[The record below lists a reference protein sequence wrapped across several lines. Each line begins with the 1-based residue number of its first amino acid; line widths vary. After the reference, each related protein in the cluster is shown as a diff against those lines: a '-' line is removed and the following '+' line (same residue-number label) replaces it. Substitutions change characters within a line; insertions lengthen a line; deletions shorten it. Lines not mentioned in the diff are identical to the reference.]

1 MSRLELIEFYVR
13 CEDWIMPVIPNPRS
27 GDEFLNLLIVSGV
40 DEETLQ
46 LMQRD
51 IQKYVRSLTR
61 EQVRE
66 YQRIFRTAKAEYCR

>member
-1 MSRLELIEFYVR
+1 
-13 CEDWIMPVIPNPRS
+13 MPVISNPRT

-51 IQKYVRSLTR
+51 IQKYVQSLSR
-61 EQVRE
+61 NDIRE

>member
-1 MSRLELIEFYVR
+1 VK
-13 CEDWIMPVIPNPRS
+13 IMPVIPNPRS

-51 IQKYVRSLTR
+51 IQSYVQSLSR
-61 EQVRE
+61 EEIRE
-66 YQRIFRTAKAEYCR
+66 YQKVFRTAKAEYCR

>member
-1 MSRLELIEFYVR
+1 MR
-13 CEDWIMPVIPNPRS
+13 VIPNPRT

-51 IQKYVRSLTR
+51 IQSYVQSLTR
-61 EQVRE
+61 DQQRE
-66 YQRIFRTAKAEYCR
+66 RIRISREAKAEYCLRNS

>member
-1 MSRLELIEFYVR
+1 
-13 CEDWIMPVIPNPRS
+13 MPVISNPRT

-51 IQKYVRSLTR
+51 IQNYVQSLSR
-61 EQVRE
+61 DEQRDRI
-66 YQRIFRTAKAEYCR
+66 RIFREAKAEYCR

>member
-1 MSRLELIEFYVR
+1 
-13 CEDWIMPVIPNPRS
+13 MPVIPNPRS

-51 IQKYVRSLTR
+51 IQSYVQSLSR
-61 EQVRE
+61 EEIRE
-66 YQRIFRTAKAEYCR
+66 YQKVFRTAKAEYCR

>member
-1 MSRLELIEFYVR
+1 MK
-13 CEDWIMPVIPNPRS
+13 IMPVIPNPRS

-51 IQKYVRSLTR
+51 IQSYVQSLSR
-61 EQVRE
+61 EEIRE
-66 YQRIFRTAKAEYCR
+66 YQKVFRTAKAEYCR

>member
-1 MSRLELIEFYVR
+1 MR
-13 CEDWIMPVIPNPRS
+13 VIPNPRT

-51 IQKYVRSLTR
+51 IQSYVQSLTR
-61 EQVRE
+61 DQVRE
-66 YQRIFRTAKAEYCR
+66 YQKIFREAKAEYCLRNS

>member
-1 MSRLELIEFYVR
+1 
-13 CEDWIMPVIPNPRS
+13 MPVIPNPRT

-51 IQKYVRSLTR
+51 IQKYVRSLSR
-61 EQVRE
+61 EEIRK
-66 YQRIFRTAKAEYCR
+66 YQIIFRTAKAEYCN

>member
-1 MSRLELIEFYVR
+1 V
-13 CEDWIMPVIPNPRS
+13 PVIPNPRT

-51 IQKYVRSLTR
+51 IQSYVQSLTR
-61 EQVRE
+61 DQVRE
-66 YQRIFRTAKAEYCR
+66 YQVIFRAAKKEYCR